1 MKKNNILKGEIDPMK
16 REYDFSK
23 AIQGKFYRPV
33 ENLEIPVYLEKEVK
47 EFLSTGLSESPQEIF
62 KKLGIDIAKRE
73 FWLSG
78 LKEIEEL
85 LKKTEELAKR
95 LGKI

>member
-47 EFLSTGLSESPQEIF
+47 EFFSKAAS
-62 KKLGIDIAKRE
+62 KKNIGIDKVVNTILR
-73 FWLSG
+73 
-78 LKEIEEL
+78 KEMKL
-85 LKKTEELAKR
+85 LKTIR
-95 LGKI
+95 